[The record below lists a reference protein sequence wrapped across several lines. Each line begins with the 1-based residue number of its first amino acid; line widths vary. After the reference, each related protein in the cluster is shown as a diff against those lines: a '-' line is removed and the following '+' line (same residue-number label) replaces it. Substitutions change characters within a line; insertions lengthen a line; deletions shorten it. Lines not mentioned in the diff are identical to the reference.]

1 MLDQLLESKGRRTRS
16 WLGVVA
22 SVGAHLTII
31 VVAIHATAQSRP
43 RPAALVKSV
52 IISFVPK
59 APPSQP
65 ALSHPEQR
73 KVPVVPVRP
82 YFSIRID
89 PRLSELPRVD
99 LTPPSTAVG
108 DFTQG
113 IASSS
118 TSSSSSSALPG
129 AGTFNADQ
137 VEKQVTLLSGAPV
150 PSYPEALRAAGV
162 EGKVVAQFV
171 VDERGRVETDSVR
184 FLQSDNVL
192 FEASVRTVLH
202 RMRFAPAEVA
212 GKTVRQLVQMP
223 FVFRMSG
230 R

>member
-1 MLDQLLESKGRRTRS
+1 MLDRLLESKSRRTRS
-16 WLGVVA
+16 SLGVVT

-43 RPAALVKSV
+43 RPAALAKAVV
-52 IISFVPK
+52 ISFIPK
-59 APPSQP
+59 ASPSRSASP
-65 ALSHPEQR
+65 HPEQR
-73 KVPVVPVRP
+73 KVPRVPIRP
-82 YFSIRID
+82 YITID
-89 PRLSELPRVD
+89 PKLSELPPMD
-99 LTPPSTAVG
+99 FTPRSTALS
-108 DFTQG
+108 DFTKG
-113 IASSS
+113 IGSIS
-118 TSSSSSSALPG
+118 TSSSLASTSPG
-129 AGTFNADQ
+129 AGSFNADQ
-137 VEKQVTLLSGAPV
+137 VEKQVTLLFDAPV

-192 FEASVRTVLH
+192 FEASVRTVLR
-202 RMRFAPAEVA
+202 RMRFAPAEIA

-223 FVFRMSG
+223 FVFRISG

>member
-1 MLDQLLESKGRRTRS
+1 MLDRLLESKSRRTRS
-16 WLGVVA
+16 SFGVVT

-31 VVAIHATAQSRP
+31 VVAIHATAQSRT
-43 RPAALVKSV
+43 RPAALVKSE

-59 APPSQP
+59 APPSRP
-65 ALSHPEQR
+65 ALSQPEQR
-73 KVPVVPVRP
+73 KAPDVPVRP
-82 YFSIRID
+82 DFPITID
-89 PRLSELPRVD
+89 PKLPPLPLLD
-99 LTPPSTAVG
+99 LTPPSTALS

-113 IASSS
+113 IASNS
-118 TSSSSSSALPG
+118 TSTSLASTSPG

-137 VEKQVTLLSGAPV
+137 VEKQVTLLSGALA

-202 RMRFAPAEVA
+202 RMRFAPAAIA

-223 FVFRMSG
+223 FVFRIGG